1 MRVRMLALAVLVAL
15 PGMAVA
21 QTATQAPPKAPD
33 RAARLTEHN
42 EQSANQIQPPNE
54 VMDLLGIRPGLVIGE
69 VGAGRGRVTV
79 HLADRVGTSGKVY
92 ANDIN
97 PQALDYL
104 KQRVVRL
111 GLTNVETLLGA
122 EDDAR
127 FPANTLDMVF
137 MAWVFH
143 HVEQPVPL
151 LKSLLPSL
159 RPWGAVVM
167 VEPTPARTESTGRA
181 LTRELVSKEA
191 ASAGF
196 TLDAMV
202 EGRLKEDNVFVL
214 RPAVPDVPESRDRQ
228 KVRALWE
235 QYLAWRKTTKGGA
248 YPPDPRGYAVSLERD
263 GVPWPEVR
271 RRFQILRAQATEQ
284 PEGIEMI
291 YDPLYS
297 KPLTG
302 DLAKDGFKTAPNTFL
317 VESMK
322 AIRPGGQALDVG
334 AGMGRNGIH
343 LAKLG
348 WEVTG
353 MDLSAGGLAV
363 MRASAEKAGLKV
375 QTVKSSYEAFDFG
388 VERWDLLA
396 VILAW
401 VPVEEPAFLARLK
414 RSLRPGGHIVF
425 ESNIQRTDQP
435 FPPGVHAVQPGVLR
449 QLFNDFD
456 ILVYREEDDYGDWG
470 GPPTPLVRMVA
481 RKRAR

>member
-1 MRVRMLALAVLVAL
+1 
-15 PGMAVA
+15 
-21 QTATQAPPKAPD
+21 
-33 RAARLTEHN
+33 
-42 EQSANQIQPPNE
+42 
-54 VMDLLGIRPGLVIGE
+54 
-69 VGAGRGRVTV
+69 
-79 HLADRVGTSGKVY
+79 
-92 ANDIN
+92 
-97 PQALDYL
+97 
-104 KQRVVRL
+104 
-111 GLTNVETLLGA
+111 
-122 EDDAR
+122 
-127 FPANTLDMVF
+127 
-137 MAWVFH
+137 
-143 HVEQPVPL
+143 
-151 LKSLLPSL
+151 
-159 RPWGAVVM
+159 
-167 VEPTPARTESTGRA
+167 
-181 LTRELVSKEA
+181 
-191 ASAGF
+191 
-196 TLDAMV
+196 MV
-202 EGRLKEDNVFVL
+202 EGRLKEDNIFVL

-235 QYLAWRKTTKGGA
+235 QYLAWRKTAKGGA

-456 ILVYREEDDYGDWG
+456 ILVYREESDYGDWG
-470 GPPTPLVRMVA
+470 GSPTPHVRMVA